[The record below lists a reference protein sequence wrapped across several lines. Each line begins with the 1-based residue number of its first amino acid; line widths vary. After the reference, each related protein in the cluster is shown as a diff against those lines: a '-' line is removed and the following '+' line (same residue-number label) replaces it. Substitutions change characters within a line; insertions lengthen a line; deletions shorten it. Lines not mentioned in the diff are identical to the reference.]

1 MNITEIQSAAQD
13 LLEQIETLIKQRIP
27 QKGDT
32 ADECQHITL
41 INALND
47 LESAF
52 SGLDRF
58 DLEPDEDWETINKNA
73 GFIKP

>member
-1 MNITEIQSAAQD
+1 MNITEIQNAAQD

-27 QKGDT
+27 QKGDI
-32 ADECQHITL
+32 ADDCQHVIL
-41 INALND
+41 INALGD

-52 SGLDRF
+52 NGLDRS